1 MSDRVSH
8 SLVRALRSVPGF
20 DALDDKG
27 LVEVVGCSANMLWP
41 SGSAVFAAGDPAEAL
56 YVVLSGLVRITEDR
70 DGEEAEVA
78 RIGAGDYFGELSL
91 LLHTTHT
98 RTARVEEDAELLVVP
113 KDSFQTL
120 LKEEPELA
128 SEFRKKVEERL
139 PTPDRS

>member
-1 MSDRVSH
+1 
-8 SLVRALRSVPGF
+8 
-20 DALDDKG
+20 
-27 LVEVVGCSANMLWP
+27 MLWP
-41 SGSAVFAAGDPAEAL
+41 SGSSVFSAGDPAEAL
-56 YVVLSGLVRITEDR
+56 YVVLSGEVRITEPR
-70 DGEEAEVA
+70 GGEEVEVA

-98 RTARVEEDAELLVVP
+98 RNARVLEDAELLVVP

-120 LKEEPELA
+120 LTEEPDLA